1 MKSLLTKFA
10 ITTVDTIT
18 SETADA
24 SGAIMDI
31 LNGIIGALAIVC
43 VVIVVIGG
51 VQYMTS
57 NGDAAK
63 VKKGKD
69 TILYALIGLAI
80 CVLAA
85 AIVNFVVDNIINNA
99 ATTTTTGA

>member
-1 MKSLLTKFA
+1 MKSFLTKFA
-10 ITTVDTIT
+10 IKTVDTIT
-18 SETADA
+18 SETVDADD
-24 SGAIMDI
+24 AIMGI
-31 LNGIIGALAIVC
+31 LNGIIGSLAIVC

-85 AIVNFVVDNIINNA
+85 AIVNFVIANMINKADGTA
-99 ATTTTTGA
+99 A